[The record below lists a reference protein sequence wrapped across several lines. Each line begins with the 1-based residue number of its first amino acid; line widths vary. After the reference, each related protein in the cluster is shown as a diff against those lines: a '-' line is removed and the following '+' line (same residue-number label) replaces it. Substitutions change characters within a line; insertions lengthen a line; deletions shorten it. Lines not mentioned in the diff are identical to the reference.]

1 LAEAHQ
7 VLLNQY
13 IIPKRWMYLESGKY
27 LPPAQ
32 LNQVELDEEVS
43 EQDVS
48 GQVLRGVIVNTTFD
62 AVDVSGRVF
71 EKIGAILPVGVVIP
85 PLGSL
90 EVVFDRA
97 PVAIDV
103 DTPVNQ
109 LLLVVVAKRWS
120 AEDE

>member
-1 LAEAHQ
+1 
-7 VLLNQY
+7 
-13 IIPKRWMYLESGKY
+13 
-27 LPPAQ
+27 
-32 LNQVELDEEVS
+32 
-43 EQDVS
+43 
-48 GQVLRGVIVNTTFD
+48 
-62 AVDVSGRVF
+62 VF